1 MTEAEIYEGS
11 HGPEPIAEMAY
22 KHVKAALAKLR
33 KESPDRIGEITGL
46 EKRLAYHHPS
56 WRWRSVRRQSSL

>member
-22 KHVKAALAKLR
+22 KHVKAALAKR
-33 KESPDRIGEITGL
+33 GF
-46 EKRLAYHHPS
+46 
-56 WRWRSVRRQSSL
+56 SL